1 MAGFGIWGELGF
13 FGRAVLRGILL
24 LAIYDLV
31 RIFRRVVP
39 HGSIVIAVEDVIY
52 WVGTALLV
60 FQLLYRENDGVVRGY
75 ALLAVAVG
83 MLLYHQTISRPLV
96 TYLSKFLQTVLGFLL
111 RPFKAVWRKMVQVRR
126 QTARHYKKK
135 LKKQLKEFIMIL
147 FS

>member
-1 MAGFGIWGELGF
+1 MTGFGIWDELEF
-13 FGRAVLRGILL
+13 FGMAVLRGVLL

-39 HGSIVIAVEDVIY
+39 HGNVVVAVEDVIY

-96 TYLSKFLQTVLGFLL
+96 TYISKVLQTVLGIVL
-111 RPFKAVWRKMVQVRR
+111 RPFRAMWRKMVQVRR
-126 QTARHYKKK
+126 RTARHYKKK